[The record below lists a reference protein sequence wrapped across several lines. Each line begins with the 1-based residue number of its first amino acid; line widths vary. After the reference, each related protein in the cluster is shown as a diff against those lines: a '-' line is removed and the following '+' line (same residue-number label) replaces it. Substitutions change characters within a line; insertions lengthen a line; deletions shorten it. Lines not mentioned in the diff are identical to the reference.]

1 MALRTIRP
9 ASFADG
15 LAYVEYVYDDVDG
28 EIKTVRGVND
38 GTADMWVHVYGTAD
52 SGQASNVNYEYTFA
66 AGSGLTEWSIPQ
78 GQRKRFTLEPDG
90 GDPGRPDYYPTLAGL
105 AAEASYG

>member
-38 GTADMWVHVYGTAD
+38 GTADMSVSIRGTNE
-52 SGQASNVNYEYTFA
+52 SGKAKSVDYSYTFT
-66 AGSGLTEWSIPQ
+66 AGSGTTEFAIPP
-78 GQRKRFTLEPDG
+78 GQRKRFTLVPDG

-105 AAEASYG
+105 VIEAGY